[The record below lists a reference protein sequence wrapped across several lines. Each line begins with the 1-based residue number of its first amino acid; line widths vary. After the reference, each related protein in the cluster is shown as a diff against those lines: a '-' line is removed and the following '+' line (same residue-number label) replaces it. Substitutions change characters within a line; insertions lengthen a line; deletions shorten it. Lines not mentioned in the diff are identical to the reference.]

1 MVARLD
7 TEELKKRLDFSERK
21 RTLLKRM
28 LSRARVAEDTFLV
41 TMADL
46 MTLLLIFFILF
57 YSRGLDSKLVS
68 APTAH
73 VTKPILKIEKSSTWT
88 ELPMAADP
96 HRAAAA
102 EAIKEKE
109 HAKELQPAV
118 SADSLA
124 SVHSR
129 NIPNAPDSEHSN
141 VATASLQRLEQ
152 EVLASLN
159 SMDKHNFSVQID
171 RSRLILT
178 LGERITFN
186 VGEAELLESFKPTL
200 TRIAGLIAAERDYR
214 VVVAGHT
221 DDTPIN
227 TDRFPSNWE
236 LSAARAVNVVKFLAM
251 HEVNPRR
258 MSITGY
264 AEYQPLYE
272 NTGAENK
279 QRNRRVEIS
288 LIRE

>member
-1 MVARLD
+1 VAKLD
-7 TEELKKRLDFSERK
+7 LEELKKRLDFSERK

-28 LSRARVAEDTFLV
+28 LSRSNVAEDTLLV
-41 TMADL
+41 TVADL

-57 YSRGLDSKLVS
+57 YSRGLDSKPVP
-68 APTAH
+68 APADH
-73 VTKPILKIEKSSTWT
+73 VTRPILEIEKSSAWS
-88 ELPMAADP
+88 ELPLSVDQ
-96 HRAAAA
+96 HRAGASHRVEQKA
-102 EAIKEKE
+102 ETNESK
-109 HAKELQPAV
+109 P
-118 SADSLA
+118 SSSLA
-124 SVHSR
+124 KA
-129 NIPNAPDSEHSN
+129 PNREPEAPNSDPGK
-141 VATASLQRLEQ
+141 ADTASLQRLEQ
-152 EVLASLN
+152 EVLASFR
-159 SMDKHNFSVQID
+159 SMDKGNFSVRID

-221 DDTPIN
+221 DDTPIY

-236 LSAARAVNVVKFLAM
+236 LSAARAVNVVKFMAA
-251 HEVNPRR
+251 HGVDPKR

-272 NTGAENK
+272 NTRPENK